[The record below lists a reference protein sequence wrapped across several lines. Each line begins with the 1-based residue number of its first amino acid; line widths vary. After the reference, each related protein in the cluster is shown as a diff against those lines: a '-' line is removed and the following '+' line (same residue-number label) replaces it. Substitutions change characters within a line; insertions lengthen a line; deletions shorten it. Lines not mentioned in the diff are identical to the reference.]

1 MKEIFY
7 KDLKINPFTLI
18 GDEWMLIT
26 AGNQDNYNTM
36 TASWGQMGALWSHG
50 GGSPVVT
57 IYVRPQRYT
66 KEFVD
71 SNKYFTLTFFSKE
84 YKKDLAYL
92 GSHSGRNEDKILK
105 TNLHPIFEND
115 YTYFKEAKLV
125 LICEKVYAQDIL
137 EENFINKDII
147 SEHYQKKDFHTMY
160 IGLIKKV
167 LINEN

>member
-1 MKEIFY
+1 MGTNGSFME
-7 KDLKINPFTLI
+7 
-18 GDEWMLIT
+18 
-26 AGNQDNYNTM
+26 
-36 TASWGQMGALWSHG
+36 SWWGCPAI
-50 GGSPVVT
+50 T

-71 SNKYFTLTFFSKE
+71 SNKYFTLTFFPKE

-92 GSHSGRNEDKILK
+92 GSHSGRNEDKVLK
-105 TNLHPIFEND
+105 TNLHPIFEKD

-137 EENFINKDII
+137 EENFINKDIV

-160 IGLIKKV
+160 IGLVKKV

>member
-26 AGNQDNYNTM
+26 AGNQDKYNTM

-92 GSHSGRNEDKILK
+92 GSHSGRNEDK
-105 TNLHPIFEND
+105 
-115 YTYFKEAKLV
+115 EAKLV